1 MIYKVLTALG
11 FTGSAIFGILN
22 NKILLVIIQI
32 YYLTIAKVVK
42 KKKRERERENKLLFF
57 SINC

>member
-22 NKILLVIIQI
+22 NQILLVIIQI
-32 YYLTIAKVVK
+32 YCLTIAKVVK
-42 KKKRERERENKLLFF
+42 KKKKRERENKLLFF

>member
-42 KKKRERERENKLLFF
+42 KKRERERENKLLFF